1 MRKIHL
7 FLVSILVLTAILTIT
22 AKAEEVIVPPGWEI
36 IRIQGVRYLVPKG
49 AKIRKRGGVISLT
62 EVVNEYLV
70 NRFVDFDKHLVAIE
84 KELKQ
89 LKRVLGETQKGVDQL
104 LNR

>member
-22 AKAEEVIVPPGWEI
+22 AKAEEVIVPPGMEI
-36 IRIQGVRYLVPKG
+36 IRMHGVRYLVPKG
-49 AKIRKRGGVISLT
+49 GKIKKRGGVIT
-62 EVVNEYLV
+62 FEGATEYLM
-70 NRFVDFDKHLVAIE
+70 NRFVDFDKRLAAIE

-89 LKRVLGETQKGVDQL
+89 LKRVSGETQK
-104 LNR
+104 

>member
-7 FLVSILVLTAILTIT
+7 FLVSILVLTSILTIT
-22 AKAEEVIVPPGWEI
+22 AKSEEVIVPPGMEI

-49 AKIRKRGGVISLT
+49 TKIRKRGGVILF
-62 EVVNEYLV
+62 EGIDEYVV
-70 NRFVDFDKHLVAIE
+70 NRFVGFDKRLAAIE
-84 KELKQ
+84 KEIEQ
-89 LKRVLGETQKGVDQL
+89 LKKVLGETQKGVRQL

>member
-7 FLVSILVLTAILTIT
+7 FLVSVLVLTAILTLT
-22 AKAEEVIVPPGWEI
+22 AKAEEVIVPPGMEI

-49 AKIRKRGGVISLT
+49 SKVRKSGGVILF
-62 EVVNEYLV
+62 EGVDEYMVNK
-70 NRFVDFDKHLVAIE
+70 FVELDKRLAAME
-84 KELKQ
+84 KEIEQ
-89 LKRVLGETQKGVDQL
+89 LKRVLGETQIGVQQL

>member
-7 FLVSILVLTAILTIT
+7 FLVSVLVLTAILTLT
-22 AKAEEVIVPPGWEI
+22 AKAEEVIVPPGMEI

-49 AKIRKRGGVISLT
+49 SKIRKSRGVILF
-62 EVVNEYLV
+62 EGVDEYMVNK
-70 NRFVDFDKHLVAIE
+70 FVELDKRLAAME
-84 KELKQ
+84 KEIEQ
-89 LKRVLGETQKGVDQL
+89 LKRVLGETQIGVQQL

>member
-7 FLVSILVLTAILTIT
+7 FLVSVLVLTAILTLT
-22 AKAEEVIVPPGWEI
+22 AKAEEVIGPPGMEI

-49 AKIRKRGGVISLT
+49 SKIRKSRGVILF
-62 EVVNEYLV
+62 EGVDEYMVNK
-70 NRFVDFDKHLVAIE
+70 FVELDKRLAAME
-84 KELKQ
+84 KEIEQ
-89 LKRVLGETQKGVDQL
+89 LKRVLGETQIGVQQL

>member
-22 AKAEEVIVPPGWEI
+22 AKAEEVIVPPGMEI
-36 IRIQGVRYLVPKG
+36 IRMHGVRYLVPKG
-49 AKIRKRGGVISLT
+49 GTIKKRAGVIT
-62 EVVNEYLV
+62 FEGATEYLM
-70 NRFVDFDKHLVAIE
+70 NRFVDFDKRLAAIE

-89 LKRVLGETQKGVDQL
+89 LKRVLGETQK
-104 LNR
+104 RSRSTFK

>member
-22 AKAEEVIVPPGWEI
+22 AKAEEVIVPPGMEI

-49 AKIRKRGGVISLT
+49 TKIRKRGGVILF
-62 EVVNEYLV
+62 EGVNEYMV
-70 NRFVDFDKHLVAIE
+70 NKFVDLDKRLAAIE
-84 KELKQ
+84 MEIKQ
-89 LKRVLGETQKGVDQL
+89 LKKVLGETQKGVDQL
-104 LNR
+104 LNK

>member
-36 IRIQGVRYLVPKG
+36 IRIQGGRYLVPKG
-49 AKIRKRGGVISLT
+49 AKIRKRGGVISLI

-70 NRFVDFDKHLVAIE
+70 NRFVDFDKRLAAIE

-89 LKRVLGETQKGVDQL
+89 LKRVSGETQK
-104 LNR
+104 

>member
-36 IRIQGVRYLVPKG
+36 IRIQGVRHLVPKG
-49 AKIRKRGGVISLT
+49 TKIRKRGGVISLT

-70 NRFVDFDKHLVAIE
+70 NRFVDFDKRLAVIE

-89 LKRVLGETQKGVDQL
+89 LKRVLGETQKKE
-104 LNR
+104 

>member
-7 FLVSILVLTAILTIT
+7 FLVSVLVLTAILALT
-22 AKAEEVIVPPGWEI
+22 AKAEEVIVPPGMEI

-49 AKIRKRGGVISLT
+49 TKIRKSSGVISF
-62 EVVNEYLV
+62 EGVDEYLV
-70 NRFVDFDKHLVAIE
+70 NRFVEIDKRLAAME
-84 KELKQ
+84 KEIEQ
-89 LKRVLGETQKGVDQL
+89 LKRVLGETQKGVQQL

>member
-36 IRIQGVRYLVPKG
+36 IRIHGVRYLLPKG
-49 AKIRKRGGVISLT
+49 TKIRKRAGVILLT
-62 EVVNEYLV
+62 EVVNEYLA
-70 NRFVDFDKHLVAIE
+70 NRFVDFDKRLAAIE

-89 LKRVLGETQKGVDQL
+89 LKRVLGETQK
-104 LNR
+104 RSRSTFK

>member
-22 AKAEEVIVPPGWEI
+22 ANSEEVIVPPGMEI
-36 IRIQGVRYLVPKG
+36 IRIEGVRYLVPKG
-49 AKIRKRGGVISLT
+49 MKIRKRGALILFEGVD
-62 EVVNEYLV
+62 EYLV
-70 NRFVDFDKHLVAIE
+70 PRFVDFDKRLAAIE

-89 LKRVLGETQKGVDQL
+89 LKKVLGETQK
-104 LNR
+104 RSRSTFK

>member
-22 AKAEEVIVPPGWEI
+22 AKAEEVIVPPGWEL

-49 AKIRKRGGVISLT
+49 TKIRKRGGVILLT
-62 EVVNEYLV
+62 EVVNEYLA
-70 NRFVDFDKHLVAIE
+70 NRFVEFDKRLAAIE

-89 LKRVLGETQKGVDQL
+89 LKRVLGEKRSRSTFK
-104 LNR
+104 

>member
-1 MRKIHL
+1 MRKTRL

-22 AKAEEVIVPPGWEI
+22 AKAVEVIVPPGWEI

-49 AKIRKRGGVISLT
+49 TKIRKRGGVISLT

-70 NRFVDFDKHLVAIE
+70 NRFVDFDKRLAAIE

-89 LKRVLGETQKGVDQL
+89 LKRVLGETQKGVQQL